1 MDGLYEGGGGKPDA
15 HAGTKGS
22 VDEENAQ
29 HDENQILISKK
40 SLGEKAKEFK
50 VGDEIVFKIV
60 GDHGEEFSAV
70 YATEEGSSGEGE
82 SANAELDGMSQS
94 GAGRSY

>member
-15 HAGTKGS
+15 APKGS
-22 VDEENAQ
+22 VDEQNAE

-70 YATEEGSSGEGE
+70 YATEEGSSSEGQ